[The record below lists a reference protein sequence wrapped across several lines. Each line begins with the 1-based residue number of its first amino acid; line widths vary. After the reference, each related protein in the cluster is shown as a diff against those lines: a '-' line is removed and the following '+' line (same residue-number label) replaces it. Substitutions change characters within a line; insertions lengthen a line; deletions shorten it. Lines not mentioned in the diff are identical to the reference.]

1 MKSSRS
7 FPMIAAAAAAAL
19 LSLAACGSED
29 PGATD
34 GSLRIAVIPK
44 GTTHEFWKAVH
55 AGAEEAAQRLGVEA
69 IWKGPLKEDDRAAQI
84 KVVEDFIARGVDGI
98 VLMPLDNR
106 ALEPV
111 ATEAAGQGI
120 PVIIADSDLDWD
132 GRVSFVAT
140 DNYRGGEMAAEALG
154 GLLGGEGTALMMR
167 YLEGSASTMA
177 REQGFLD
184 KMAADFPGVELVST
198 NQYAGATTE
207 SAYATAENL
216 LQNHGDVKG
225 IFCPNESSVFG
236 MLRALQD
243 AGRAGAV
250 EFVGFDSSPKLL
262 EGLRAEE
269 IDALVLQDP
278 VAMGRMAVE
287 AMVAHLG
294 GGAVEGRIDTG
305 AKVATPTN
313 LDSPEIAALLSP
325 DLSILGE

>member
-1 MKSSRS
+1 MKS
-7 FPMIAAAAAAAL
+7 FPTLPLFLVTAL
-19 LSLAACGSED
+19 AGLAACGAEEN
-29 PGATD
+29 
-34 GSLRIAVIPK
+34 GSAPDALRIAVIPK

-55 AGAEEAAQRLGVEA
+55 AGAEAAAQQHGVEA

-106 ALEPV
+106 ALVPV
-111 ATEAAGQGI
+111 AKEAAGQGI

-140 DNYRGGEMAAEALG
+140 DNYHGGELAAAALG
-154 GLLGGEGTALMMR
+154 ELLGGEGTALMMR

-207 SAYATAENL
+207 SAYSTAENL
-216 LQNHGDVKG
+216 LQNHGDVQG
-225 IFCPNESSVFG
+225 IFCPNESAVFG

-243 AGRAGAV
+243 LGKAGSV
-250 EFVGFDSSPKLL
+250 KFVGFDSSPKLL
-262 EGLRAEE
+262 EGLRAKE

-278 VAMGRMAVE
+278 VAMGRMSVE
-287 AMVAHLG
+287 AMIVHLG
-294 GGAVEGRIDTG
+294 GGAIEPRIDTG
-305 AKVATPTN
+305 AKVATPAN
-313 LDSPEIAALLSP
+313 VDSPEIVALLSP

>member
-1 MKSSRS
+1 MKSFRTL
-7 FPMIAAAAAAAL
+7 PLLLAAAL
-19 LSLAACGSED
+19 LGLAACGSEENGSD
-29 PGATD
+29 PGAR
-34 GSLRIAVIPK
+34 RIAVIPK

-55 AGAEEAAQRLGVEA
+55 AGAEAAAQAHGIEA

-106 ALEPV
+106 ALVPV
-111 ATEAAGQGI
+111 AKEAAREQI

-140 DNYRGGEMAAEALG
+140 DNYHGGELAAETLG
-154 GLLGGEGTALMMR
+154 ALLGGEGTALMMR

-177 REQGFLD
+177 REKGFLD
-184 KMAADFPGVELVST
+184 KMAADFPGVEIVSS

-207 SAYATAENL
+207 SAYSPAENL
-216 LQNHGDVKG
+216 LQPHGEVMG
-225 IFCPNESSVFG
+225 IFCPNESAAFG

-243 AGRAGAV
+243 VGKAGAV
-250 EFVGFDSSPKLL
+250 KFVGFDSSTKLL
-262 EGLRAEE
+262 EGLRARE
-269 IDALVLQDP
+269 IDALILQDP

-287 AMVAHLG
+287 AMIQHLD
-294 GGAVEGRIDTG
+294 GGAVETRIDTG
-305 AKVATPTN
+305 AKVATPEN
-313 LDSPEIAALLSP
+313 LDSAEVAALLSP